1 LYAEIVRLSSRISD
15 KVHILKNEEKC
26 FMRPYVFSGMR
37 YDEPELYMYSQMH
50 KLRAK
55 ILERVPGA
63 EEASELTIIYLKNG
77 DIGDIR

>member
-1 LYAEIVRLSSRISD
+1 
-15 KVHILKNEEKC
+15 
-26 FMRPYVFSGMR
+26 MRPYVFSGMR